1 MYYVTE
7 EDIISH
13 KRKYDLKVCY
23 NGVQTVPGTCS
34 YHCFIPDG
42 DSLIMKRI
50 SSDTINDV
58 HKFNAPNFYE
68 TLQSINQESTLH
80 VIMTRFVILE

>member
-1 MYYVTE
+1 ME
-7 EDIISH
+7 C
-13 KRKYDLKVCY
+13 KL
-23 NGVQTVPGTCS
+23 PGTRS
-34 YHCFIPDG
+34 YRCFLPDR